1 MKLFKGEWNVQSMVP
16 SNIAPVI
23 DPHSFRSFCFRG
35 EGRANF
41 VISAKCEKT
50 GLRIA
55 WRLTKHRRSGNVTM
69 KPKCHIVIAYLEK
82 LIVPFLG
89 RQFLVKPKVVEIDTE
104 SLHHLAKIPALPF
117 NLKIE
122 TFDELC
128 DPKKYP
134 STMSFF
140 PFCCMKNIRYVSILQ
155 MMDATRIPK
164 CLSSRCFGPTITV
177 EIKPKQ
183 GFMQNHPGI
192 NVPYCN
198 NCILQ
203 LEKCH
208 SDAFEQMYDFCPLD
222 LFSGDLKRMR
232 KALNSLFMVPHRNL
246 RIFLDG
252 SLIHSDEH
260 QLTSEQLHE
269 SLFRDGSVSV
279 EQLISALCCI
289 LVDAPSDDLFA
300 VHDSGVLT
308 KLLNGQR
315 IDTIGIVRAYQIY
328 TSLPETTQKELLDK
342 CLLPRKGITFL
353 HQNTDRALV
362 ERYLLAA
369 TMKDCSLMISM
380 RLVDPVAFA
389 TQNVQSSGQQI
400 VRIVG
405 ASGTGYTSF
414 AYSVKIVDLDPKSPK
429 NLLNAYSRFMDGVK
443 LIEQIPNL
451 RRPCVP

>member
-1 MKLFKGEWNVQSMVP
+1 MVP
-16 SNIAPVI
+16 PNTPVI
-23 DPHSFRSFCFRG
+23 DPRSFRSFCFRG

-55 WRLTKHRRSGNVTM
+55 WRLTKQRKSGNVTT
-69 KPKCHIVIAYLEK
+69 KPKCHVVIAYLEK

-128 DPKKYP
+128 DSKKYP

-140 PFCCMKNIRYVSILQ
+140 PSCCPKNIRYVSILQ

-164 CLSSRCFGPTITV
+164 CLSSRYFGPTITV

-192 NVPYCN
+192 SVPYCN

-232 KALNSLFMVPHRNL
+232 KALNSLFVVPHRNL

-252 SLIHSDEH
+252 SLIHSDEN

-269 SLFRDGSVSV
+269 LLFRDTSVSV
-279 EQLISALCCI
+279 QQLITALCCI
-289 LVDAPSDDLFA
+289 LVNAPSDDLFA

-328 TSLPETTQKELLDK
+328 TNLSETMQKELLDK
-342 CLLPRKGITFL
+342 CLLPKKDVTFL

-389 TQNVQSSGQQI
+389 TQNVQSSRQQI
-400 VRIVG
+400 VRVVG
-405 ASGTGYTSF
+405 SSYTSF

-429 NLLNAYSRFMDGVK
+429 NLLNAYNRFMDGVR
-443 LIEQIPNL
+443 LIEKTPNL
-451 RRPCVP
+451 RRRPCVP

>member
-1 MKLFKGEWNVQSMVP
+1 MVP
-16 SNIAPVI
+16 SNITSLI
-23 DPHSFRSFCFRG
+23 DPRSFRSFCFRG

-55 WRLTKHRRSGNVTM
+55 WRLAKQRRSGNVTV
-69 KPKCHIVIAYLEK
+69 KPKCHVVIAYLEK

-89 RQFLVKPKVVEIDTE
+89 RQFLVKPKVVEVDVE
-104 SLHHLAKIPALPF
+104 SLHHLAKIPAFPF

-128 DPKKYP
+128 DSNKYP

-140 PFCCMKNIRYVSILQ
+140 PLCYPKDIRYVSILQ

-164 CLSSRCFGPTITV
+164 CLSPRCSGPTITV

-183 GFMQNHPGI
+183 
-192 NVPYCN
+192 
-198 NCILQ
+198 
-203 LEKCH
+203 
-208 SDAFEQMYDFCPLD
+208 DAFEQMYDFCPLD

-232 KALNSLFMVPHRNL
+232 RALNSLLLVPHRNL

-252 SLIHSDEH
+252 SLIHSDER
-260 QLTSEQLHE
+260 QLAGEQLRE
-269 SLFRDGSVSV
+269 SLFHDGSVSV
-279 EQLISALCCI
+279 EQLITALCCI

-300 VHDSGVLT
+300 VHESGVLA

-328 TSLPETTQKELLDK
+328 TSLPENVQKELLDK
-342 CLLPRKGITFL
+342 CLLPKKGLTFL
-353 HQNTDRALV
+353 HQNTGRALV

-380 RLVDPVAFA
+380 RLIDPVDFA
-389 TQNVQSSGQQI
+389 TQNLQSAGQQI
-400 VRIVG
+400 VRVVG
-405 ASGTGYTSF
+405 SSGTDYTSF

-429 NLLNAYSRFMDGVK
+429 NLLNTYSRFMDGVK
-443 LIEQIPNL
+443 LMEQAPNL
-451 RRPCVP
+451 RRPCVL

>member
-1 MKLFKGEWNVQSMVP
+1 MVP
-16 SNIAPVI
+16 SSAASVI
-23 DPHSFRSFCFRG
+23 DPRSFRSFCFRG

-50 GLRIA
+50 VFYRIA
-55 WRLTKHRRSGNVTM
+55 WRLTKQRKSGNVTT
-69 KPKCHIVIAYLEK
+69 KPKCHVVIAYLEK

-89 RQFLVKPKVVEIDTE
+89 RQFLVKPEVVEIDTE

-128 DPKKYP
+128 NSKKYP
-134 STMSFF
+134 SAMSFF
-140 PFCCMKNIRYVSILQ
+140 PSFCSKDIRYVSILQ

-164 CLSSRCFGPTITV
+164 CLSPRYFGPTITV

-183 GFMQNHPGI
+183 GFMQSHPGV

-208 SDAFEQMYDFCPLD
+208 SDTFEQMYDFCPLD

-232 KALNSLFMVPHRNL
+232 KALNSLFIVPHRNL

-260 QLTSEQLHE
+260 QLASEQLRE
-269 SLFRDGSVSV
+269 SLFRDGSVSLQ
-279 EQLISALCCI
+279 QLISALCCI

-308 KLLNGQR
+308 KLLKGQR

-328 TSLPETTQKELLDK
+328 TNLPEAVQKELLDK
-342 CLLPRKGITFL
+342 CLLPKKGVTFL

-380 RLVDPVAFA
+380 RLVDPIAF
-389 TQNVQSSGQQI
+389 TVQSMQSSRQQI
-400 VRIVG
+400 VRVVG
-405 ASGTGYTSF
+405 ASGAGYISF

-443 LIEQIPNL
+443 LIEQAPNL
-451 RRPCVP
+451 HRPCIV